1 MYLSREIGMGMVKKT
16 NKYIMKS
23 KRKRVIK
30 KIIITLLFLIMG
42 VIIFVT
48 KSNVFIVKKV
58 AVTGNPIITG
68 EDVKE
73 RCEKVLG
80 ENIFFVSK
88 SDLTK
93 EAKKNPYVEAVTVTK
108 KFPKQININIVE
120 KEGIYYLDEGKNKL
134 ILSNRLVLLERT
146 DDLRGRNLVEIKGI
160 EYKEGEVGER
170 VLDDNRISEI
180 LTTFYNIVRNNPT
193 EYNISSID
201 LHDLTNIKVYIG
213 EVEGRLGN
221 DENLLDKMNKILH
234 IVSSQEVAMNKGY
247 IDVSFEGSPVYHHE

>member
-1 MYLSREIGMGMVKKT
+1 MGMVKKT

>member
-1 MYLSREIGMGMVKKT
+1 MVKKT

>member
-1 MYLSREIGMGMVKKT
+1 M
-16 NKYIMKS
+16 
-23 KRKRVIK
+23 
-30 KIIITLLFLIMG
+30 
-42 VIIFVT
+42 
-48 KSNVFIVKKV
+48 
-58 AVTGNPIITG
+58 
-68 EDVKE
+68 
-73 RCEKVLG
+73 
-80 ENIFFVSK
+80 
-88 SDLTK
+88 
-93 EAKKNPYVEAVTVTK
+93 
-108 KFPKQININIVE
+108 
-120 KEGIYYLDEGKNKL
+120 
-134 ILSNRLVLLERT
+134 VLLERT

-170 VLDDNRISEI
+170 VLEDNRISEI

>member
-1 MYLSREIGMGMVKKT
+1 MGMVKKT

-23 KRKRVIK
+23 KRKRLIK

>member
-1 MYLSREIGMGMVKKT
+1 
-16 NKYIMKS
+16 
-23 KRKRVIK
+23 
-30 KIIITLLFLIMG
+30 MG

-93 EAKKNPYVEAVTVTK
+93 EAKKNPYVESVTVTK

-120 KEGIYYLDEGKNKL
+120 KEGIYYIDEGKNKL

-170 VLDDNRISEI
+170 VLEDNRISEI

-201 LHDLTNIKVYIG
+201 LRDLTNIKVYIG

-221 DENLLDKMNKILH
+221 DENLLDKMNKIIH
-234 IVSSQEVAMNKGY
+234 IVSSPEVAMNKGY
-247 IDVSFEGSPVYHHE
+247 IDVSFGGSPVYYHE

>member
-1 MYLSREIGMGMVKKT
+1 MVKKT

-23 KRKRVIK
+23 KRKRLIK

-180 LTTFYNIVRNNPT
+180 LTIFYNIVRNNPT

>member
-1 MYLSREIGMGMVKKT
+1 
-16 NKYIMKS
+16 
-23 KRKRVIK
+23 
-30 KIIITLLFLIMG
+30 MG

-234 IVSSQEVAMNKGY
+234 IVSSQEVVMNKGY

>member
-1 MYLSREIGMGMVKKT
+1 MGMVKKT

-120 KEGIYYLDEGKNKL
+120 KEGIYYIDEGKNKL
-134 ILSNRLVLLERT
+134 ILSNKLVLLERT
-146 DDLRGRNLVEIKGI
+146 DDLKSRNLVEIRGI
-160 EYKEGEVGER
+160 DYKEVEVGQK
-170 VLDDNRISEI
+170 VLEDNRISEI

-193 EYNISSID
+193 EYNISLID
-201 LHDLTNIKVYIG
+201 LQDLTNIKVYIG

>member
-1 MYLSREIGMGMVKKT
+1 MGMVKKT

-23 KRKRVIK
+23 KRKRLIK

-88 SDLTK
+88 FDLTK

-170 VLDDNRISEI
+170 VLEDNRISEI

>member
-1 MYLSREIGMGMVKKT
+1 MVKKT

-23 KRKRVIK
+23 KRKRLIK

-68 EDVKE
+68 EDVKA

-120 KEGIYYLDEGKNKL
+120 KEGIYYIDEGKNKL
-134 ILSNRLVLLERT
+134 ILSNKLVLLEKT
-146 DDLRGRNLVEIKGI
+146 DDLRGRSLVEVKGI
-160 EYKEGEVGER
+160 QYKEGEVGER
-170 VLDDNRISEI
+170 VLEDNRISEI

-193 EYNISSID
+193 DYNISSID
-201 LHDLTNIKVYIG
+201 LNDLTNIKVYIG

-221 DENLLDKMNKILH
+221 DEKLLDKMNKILH
-234 IVSSQEVAMNKGY
+234 IVSSPEVAMNKGY
-247 IDVSFEGSPVYHHE
+247 IDVSFEGSPVYRHE

>member
-1 MYLSREIGMGMVKKT
+1 MGMVKKT

-23 KRKRVIK
+23 KRKRLIK

-68 EDVKE
+68 EDVKA

-108 KFPKQININIVE
+108 KLIKIV
-120 KEGIYYLDEGKNKL
+120 YL
-134 ILSNRLVLLERT
+134 
-146 DDLRGRNLVEIKGI
+146 
-160 EYKEGEVGER
+160 
-170 VLDDNRISEI
+170 
-180 LTTFYNIVRNNPT
+180 
-193 EYNISSID
+193 
-201 LHDLTNIKVYIG
+201 
-213 EVEGRLGN
+213 
-221 DENLLDKMNKILH
+221 
-234 IVSSQEVAMNKGY
+234 
-247 IDVSFEGSPVYHHE
+247 

>member
-1 MYLSREIGMGMVKKT
+1 MGMVKKT

-23 KRKRVIK
+23 KRKRLIK

-108 KFPKQININIVE
+108 KIPKQININIVE
-120 KEGIYYLDEGKNKL
+120 KEGIYYIDEGKNKL
-134 ILSNRLVLLERT
+134 ILSNKLVLLEKT
-146 DDLRGRNLVEIKGI
+146 DDLRGRSLVEVKGI
-160 EYKEGEVGER
+160 QYKEGEVGER
-170 VLDDNRISEI
+170 VLEDNRISEI

-193 EYNISSID
+193 DYNISSID
-201 LHDLTNIKVYIG
+201 LNDLTNIKVYIG

-221 DENLLDKMNKILH
+221 DEKLLDKMNKILH
-234 IVSSQEVAMNKGY
+234 IVSSPEVAMNKGY
-247 IDVSFEGSPVYHHE
+247 IDVSFEGSPVYRHE

>member
-1 MYLSREIGMGMVKKT
+1 
-16 NKYIMKS
+16 MKS
-23 KRKRVIK
+23 KRKRLIK

-170 VLDDNRISEI
+170 VLEDNRISEI

>member
-1 MYLSREIGMGMVKKT
+1 MVKKT

-23 KRKRVIK
+23 KRKRLIK

-170 VLDDNRISEI
+170 VLEDNRISEI

>member
-1 MYLSREIGMGMVKKT
+1 MGMVKKT

-23 KRKRVIK
+23 KRKRLIK

-120 KEGIYYLDEGKNKL
+120 KEGIYYIDEGKNKL
-134 ILSNRLVLLERT
+134 ILSNKLVLLEKT
-146 DDLRGRNLVEIKGI
+146 DDLRGRNLVEVKGI
-160 EYKEGEVGER
+160 QYKEGEVGER
-170 VLDDNRISEI
+170 VLEDNRISEI

-193 EYNISSID
+193 DYNISSID
-201 LHDLTNIKVYIG
+201 LNDLTNIKVYIG

-221 DENLLDKMNKILH
+221 DEKLLDKMNKILH
-234 IVSSQEVAMNKGY
+234 IVSSPEVAMNKGY
-247 IDVSFEGSPVYHHE
+247 IDVSFEGSPVYRHE

>member
-1 MYLSREIGMGMVKKT
+1 MGMVKKT

-23 KRKRVIK
+23 KRKRLIK

-146 DDLRGRNLVEIKGI
+146 DDLRGRNLVEINGI

-180 LTTFYNIVRNNPT
+180 LITFYNIVRNNPT
-193 EYNISSID
+193 EYNIRSID

>member
-1 MYLSREIGMGMVKKT
+1 MVKKT

-23 KRKRVIK
+23 KRKRLIK
-30 KIIITLLFLIMG
+30 KIIITLLFFIMG

-68 EDVKE
+68 EDVKA

-120 KEGIYYLDEGKNKL
+120 KEGIYYIDEGKNKL
-134 ILSNRLVLLERT
+134 ILSNKLVLLEKT
-146 DDLRGRNLVEIKGI
+146 DDLRGRSLVEVKGI
-160 EYKEGEVGER
+160 QYKEGEVGER
-170 VLDDNRISEI
+170 VLEDNRISEI

-193 EYNISSID
+193 DYNISSID
-201 LHDLTNIKVYIG
+201 LNDLTNIKVYIG

-221 DENLLDKMNKILH
+221 DEKLLDKMNKILH
-234 IVSSQEVAMNKGY
+234 IVSSPEVAMNKGY
-247 IDVSFEGSPVYHHE
+247 IDVSFEGSPVYRHE

>member
-1 MYLSREIGMGMVKKT
+1 MGMVKKT

-23 KRKRVIK
+23 KRKRLIK
-30 KIIITLLFLIMG
+30 KIIITLLFFIMG

-68 EDVKE
+68 EDVKA

-120 KEGIYYLDEGKNKL
+120 KEGIYYIDEGKNKL
-134 ILSNRLVLLERT
+134 ILSNKLVLLEKT
-146 DDLRGRNLVEIKGI
+146 DDLRGRSLVEVKGI
-160 EYKEGEVGER
+160 QYKEGEVGER
-170 VLDDNRISEI
+170 VLEDNRISEI

-193 EYNISSID
+193 DYNISSID
-201 LHDLTNIKVYIG
+201 LNDLTNIKVYIG

-221 DENLLDKMNKILH
+221 DEKLLDKMNKILH
-234 IVSSQEVAMNKGY
+234 IVSSPEVAMNKGY
-247 IDVSFEGSPVYHHE
+247 IDVSFEGSPVYRHE